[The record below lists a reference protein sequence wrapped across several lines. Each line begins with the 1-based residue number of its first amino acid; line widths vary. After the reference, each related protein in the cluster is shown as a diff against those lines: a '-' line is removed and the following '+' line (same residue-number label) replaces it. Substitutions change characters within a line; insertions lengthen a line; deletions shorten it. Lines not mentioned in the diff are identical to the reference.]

1 MREIKI
7 YCNGCHKDITAK
19 KSYRISLQVMKQ
31 EPIKDSAMC
40 LPYNGPLEQEE
51 LDLCKH
57 CYLFLAF
64 YGIVRSKENYE
75 SKPKQ
80 ILLLST
86 FAFFHHNTKSIGH
99 MSFSEKTM
107 RNSE

>member
-40 LPYNGPLEQEE
+40 LPYNGPIEQEE
-51 LDLCKH
+51 LDLCKY
-57 CYLFLAF
+57 CYEKLHKQLSETFLK
-64 YGIVRSKENYE
+64 GEE
-75 SKPKQ
+75 
-80 ILLLST
+80 
-86 FAFFHHNTKSIGH
+86 
-99 MSFSEKTM
+99 
-107 RNSE
+107 